1 MKVMTFMVFWVIA
14 GVVSMEAGVGQRIR
28 ALDDCRTQKGY
39 VRVEVSVSRYPHVWR
54 HVVDARAG
62 RNTASDGKT
71 VVSNGL
77 KWPTVLVKNDQGED
91 RRRAAA
97 FAASGVPAMH
107 GFDRDEYPP
116 AEGRSSNLADIR
128 YVPSSENRSQ
138 GSSMGNQ
145 LRSWCNGQ
153 RYRLVRV
160 P

>member
-1 MKVMTFMVFWVIA
+1 MKAMTFLVFWVIA

-28 ALDDCRTQKGY
+28 ALDDCKTQKGY
-39 VRVEVSVSRYPHVWR
+39 VRIGVSVSRYPHVWR

-62 RNTASDGKT
+62 RNTASDGVT

-77 KWPTVLVKNDQGED
+77 RWPRVLVKNDHGED

-97 FAASGVPAMH
+97 FAASGVKTRH
-107 GFDRDEYPP
+107 GFDRDEYP
-116 AEGRSSNLADIR
+116 AAVLRSTALADIR

-138 GSSMGNQ
+138 GANMGNQ
-145 LRSWCNGQ
+145 LRPWCNGQ
-153 RYRLVRV
+153 RVRLVRA